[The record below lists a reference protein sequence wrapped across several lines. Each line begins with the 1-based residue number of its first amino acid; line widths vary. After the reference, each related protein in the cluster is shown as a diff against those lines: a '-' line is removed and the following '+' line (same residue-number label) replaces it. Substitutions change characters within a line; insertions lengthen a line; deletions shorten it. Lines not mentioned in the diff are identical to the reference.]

1 MCSVKNKMVKFETED
16 DSVSGGEIH
25 ANRTMQ
31 TSEWRSRC
39 MMRSPCLAF
48 YREKEAATS
57 YFYVNAFAHELF

>member
-1 MCSVKNKMVKFETED
+1 MVKFETED
-16 DSVSGGEIH
+16 QSVSGGEIH

-57 YFYVNAFAHELF
+57 